1 MEGKAALINA
11 EGRNPAHASKIDL
24 SFLINRQAKVKF
36 NGAVSKNTM
45 RQGLPQGSVL
55 SLILFLLYINNLAN
69 LLPQNNVNA
78 MFADDFSILST
89 EATKEQA

>member
-1 MEGKAALINA
+1 MLAKWL
-11 EGRNPAHASKIDL
+11 RN
-24 SFLINRQAKVKF
+24 FLINRQARVKF
-36 NGAVSKNTM
+36 NGAMSKRTIM

-55 SLILFLLYINNLAN
+55 SPILFLLCINNLAN